1 MKKTILD
8 TFIKKYNIGGNIE
21 SVKIVVK
28 DKELITSAITDDKNV
43 MAHVKVTDFTA
54 LDDIEIGIYDTAKLK
69 QMIGVL
75 GEDIEISTNTKND
88 KVTSLNFS
96 DQSTNVQYVT
106 SDLAVIPVAP
116 NIKKIPDFNAE
127 IELNNEFI
135 SKFIKA
141 KNALS
146 DVDTFTLTMNK
157 KNKLEMVIGFTNT
170 NSNKITLNITAK
182 EGKDKVSKPISFSA
196 KYLKDILTSN
206 NDCEGAVLR
215 SSDLGLANISFTK
228 DNFVSTYYLVEI
240 KSVD

>member
-157 KNKLEMVIGFTNT
+157 KNKLEMIIGFTNT
-170 NSNKITLNITAK
+170 NSNKITLNVTAK

>member
-170 NSNKITLNITAK
+170 NSNKITLNVTAK

>member
-157 KNKLEMVIGFTNT
+157 KNKLEMIIGFTNT